1 MSLWVLSHQE
11 RQIGSRHTTDG
22 QERCTGS
29 SDSGLTC
36 LSLADSCE
44 SIQVLGGGALAI
56 MRNRS
61 PCYHSQI
68 WNAVSRIPDSRS
80 SQFFNKGNDSRCWV
94 YTSNWSISGSE
105 MTMTLRQPRSFR
117 GLEGVPEL
125 GWPPRLTKVA
135 RRIFFLLR
143 NIVLKSRSIVR
154 RRIPINC
161 WQMLII
167 KSV

>member
-1 MSLWVLSHQE
+1 MIATIPTSMTFHMSLWVLSHRG
-11 RQIGSRHTTDG
+11 RQIGSRHTTSG

-36 LSLADSCE
+36 LSLADSRE
-44 SIQVLGGGALAI
+44 SIQVLGGGVLAV

-61 PCYHSQI
+61 PGYHSQI

-94 YTSNWSISGSE
+94 CTSNWSISGSE
-105 MTMTLRQPRSFR
+105 TTVTLPQPHSCG

-125 GWPPRLTKVA
+125 GWPPGLTTVA
-135 RRIFFLLR
+135 RRILSLLR
-143 NIVLKSRSIVR
+143 NIVLKS
-154 RRIPINC
+154 
-161 WQMLII
+161 
-167 KSV
+167 